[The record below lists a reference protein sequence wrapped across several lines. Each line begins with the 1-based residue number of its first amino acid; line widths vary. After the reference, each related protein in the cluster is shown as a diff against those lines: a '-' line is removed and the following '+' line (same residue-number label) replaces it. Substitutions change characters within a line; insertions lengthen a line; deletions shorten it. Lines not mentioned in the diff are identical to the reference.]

1 MSQPDADVSA
11 SGPPRRRLKRW
22 SIVAGI
28 VVVAAVS
35 MAVFGPG
42 LLAWQ
47 ARQMAS
53 RRLAVG
59 AITAAEQ
66 WAAWSA
72 WFDPSDGR
80 TDLVRATCLRQCYK
94 ESLWN
99 EAVASAERHNA
110 PDRLIHREKQL
121 GRVQAGTFDNPESE
135 LTALVDAGASSD
147 AVCTAFVHG
156 YLARKDAPRA
166 EMVLEA
172 WTKENP
178 RSAQLVFMRGVYWQW
193 LADAA
198 GDLTRQVQC
207 FDRAEGEFRNAVAQE
222 PRHEPA
228 RKALADL
235 LEDQDRLEE
244 ALAVYDALAAQAPT
258 NESAQVGRA
267 RVLRGLGFLE
277 RARAALTSLGASL
290 EASPAAASEMAQ
302 IELESGN
309 YAEAE
314 RWFRL
319 EDPETTADAD
329 VLRAAASGRA
339 IGGDTTGAERLLL
352 RLDRENAAWARQN
365 ELLARLA
372 TGPYDPKAE
381 AELRSLTSAGAA
393 APAVEPSG
401 EARPGV
407 PASDLYVE
415 RCGGCHGS
423 NGDGNGRGARHLFP
437 RPRSFRNEQ
446 FRLAGTV
453 GGVPT
458 LEDVVSAIQRGMSG
472 TSMRAYDEL
481 TDDERT
487 QLAREVLQFRREGV
501 RAQVVRTLREQ
512 EEEIDDAEVD
522 EITDFTTTAGEVV
535 HVPQI
540 VPADSATIARGK
552 ETYLAL
558 GCAHCHGEDGTG
570 VWDTPLYDESERPA
584 PPRDLVHEPLKG
596 GNEPESIYLRI
607 VVGMPGTPHPSASN
621 VPANELVRLVQ
632 YCRSLSREPKR
643 VLNNHER
650 TVETSRRNPLWAFAI
665 SSQSGVPWESRQGL
679 PDR

>member
-1 MSQPDADVSA
+1 
-11 SGPPRRRLKRW
+11 
-22 SIVAGI
+22 
-28 VVVAAVS
+28 
-35 MAVFGPG
+35 
-42 LLAWQ
+42 
-47 ARQMAS
+47 
-53 RRLAVG
+53 
-59 AITAAEQ
+59 
-66 WAAWSA
+66 
-72 WFDPSDGR
+72 
-80 TDLVRATCLRQCYK
+80 
-94 ESLWN
+94 
-99 EAVASAERHNA
+99 
-110 PDRLIHREKQL
+110 
-121 GRVQAGTFDNPESE
+121 
-135 LTALVDAGASSD
+135 
-147 AVCTAFVHG
+147 
-156 YLARKDAPRA
+156 
-166 EMVLEA
+166 MVLEA

-584 PPRDLVHEPLKG
+584 PR
-596 GNEPESIYLRI
+596 
-607 VVGMPGTPHPSASN
+607 GTWF
-621 VPANELVRLVQ
+621 
-632 YCRSLSREPKR
+632 
-643 VLNNHER
+643 
-650 TVETSRRNPLWAFAI
+650 TSR
-665 SSQSGVPWESRQGL
+665 
-679 PDR
+679 